1 MIIVDSV
8 VVVDDDGKYTT
19 RPEMTNGNANN
30 NENVFRE
37 TKRFNHYSFD
47 VFIIF
52 IFLSLI

>member
-8 VVVDDDGKYTT
+8 VVVDDGKYTT

-30 NENVFRE
+30 NEDVFRE
-37 TKRFNHYSFD
+37 TKWLNHYSFD